1 MKKFFFFIFTIIL
14 IIIIFYNYYYE
25 HFYVK
30 VEDAVIFKDY
40 KDNIIG
46 TYPNRNIYP
55 DLFVKAR
62 GKYVNMIGTTDDVSE
77 IKMPK
82 PKDRPKDHKENRVQL
97 GKKGLKGFRG
107 KHGKEL
113 IEEDVLN
120 NHNSKCIAPGG
131 ISVSRICKGPDGNTP
146 EKPQD
151 GTPGSMCPHPG
162 GYTNIEDGVE
172 IYYDGKCPDGDRGE
186 DGLTC
191 MELIG
196 SHSCPPGNQGPPGLT
211 CAQVNPDLTII
222 DNKCPDGDKGLN
234 GLTCYEKYGHVD
246 GLCPI
251 PADGNNGQTCYQK
264 FGPSAPGGLPT
275 CTPSSV
281 GVNSIDCVDP
291 NNQNVKYCGR
301 VNPSIVQDTAKN
313 LTINKFNENELTIDN
328 NRTIELN
335 GNIILPNN
343 GKIILKNENGTV
355 LQEINKQFI
364 DNMIL
369 KSKQCKKCPGDD
381 VGSTRTHW
389 NISKDCEKD
398 QGTCKKCNECPNG
411 YRTSSSCSKHSDAE
425 FVECSAGYVGKE
437 CHTKCDPKKGQYPN
451 SNKSRCDT
459 IKSHQYIT
467 NDYKIHN
474 VSNGYYRNPNDA
486 TNTIICPTGHYCK
499 DGIKRKCPD
508 GQFQTDIGKSE
519 CEKCTFNCGAGY
531 YRTGS
536 CKYTSNFS
544 CHSCGVGNYCDGV
557 NKHICSNCDDNQY
570 MTGGCTGNQNT
581 KCSKCSYHTSYQLA
595 GHQQGIHWD
604 SSCSNNC
611 KVQIWDDTL
620 KGNHWDV
627 YGKADNGWWIR
638 GSKAS
643 DDIYWEKSGS
653 IDGPFISGN
662 QLYFWQHAAGNI
674 EWKFNVINNNK
685 KYKSGS
691 NRQTY
696 CNTCSG
702 HDRSMGSSCTNNLNH
717 YGDHR
722 LWHGL

>member
-1 MKKFFFFIFTIIL
+1 MKKIFFFIFVIIL

-25 HFYVK
+25 HFSVK
-30 VEDAVIFKDY
+30 VQDAMIFKDY

-46 TYPNRNIYP
+46 THPNRNIYP
-55 DLFVKAR
+55 DLFVKAQ
-62 GKYVNMIGTTDDVSE
+62 GKYVNMIGTVHGVSE

-82 PKDRPKDHKENRVQL
+82 PKDGPKGHKGDRGSL
-97 GKKGLKGFRG
+97 GKRGLKGPRG

-113 IEEDVLN
+113 IEEDVVN
-120 NHNSKCIAPGG
+120 NRNSTCIAPGG

-146 EKPQD
+146 EKPPD

-191 MELIG
+191 MEMTG

-222 DNKCPDGDKGLN
+222 DNKCPDGDKGQY

-275 CTPSSV
+275 CTPSSL

-301 VNPSIVQDTAKN
+301 VNPNIVQDTAKN
-313 LTINKFNENELTIDN
+313 LTINKFNGNELTIDN
-328 NRTIELN
+328 NRAIELN

-355 LQEINKQFI
+355 LQEINKQYI

-369 KSKQCKKCPGDD
+369 QSKQCKKCP
-381 VGSTRTHW
+381 RNHW
-389 NISKDCEKD
+389 NNSNDCEKD
-398 QGTCKKCNECPNG
+398 QGSCKKCTECSNG
-411 YRTSSSCSKHSDAE
+411 YRTTIPCSKHNDAQH
-425 FVECSAGYVGKE
+425 VKCSTGYVGKE
-437 CHTKCDPKKGQYPN
+437 CNKKCDPKKGEYPN
-451 SNKSRCDT
+451 SSKSGCDT
-459 IKSHQYIT
+459 ITSDKYIT
-467 NDYKIHN
+467 DDYIIHN
-474 VSNGYYRNPNDA
+474 VPDGYYRNPNDA
-486 TNTIICPTGHYCK
+486 TYTIICPKGNYCK
-499 DGIKRKCPD
+499 GGIKNSCPS
-508 GQFQTDIGKSE
+508 GQFQANVGQD
-519 CEKCTFNCGAGY
+519 KCNNCTSNCGVGN
-531 YRTGS
+531 YRSGS
-536 CKYTSNFS
+536 CTNISNYS
-544 CHSCGVGNYCDGV
+544 CHSCGDGHYCDGV
-557 NKHICSNCDDNQY
+557 NKHVCSNCDDNQY

-581 KCSKCSYHTSYQLA
+581 ICAKCSYHTSYQHD

-643 DDIYWEKSGS
+643 DGIYW
-653 IDGPFISGN
+653 DGNYNGVGLEVSGN
-662 QLYFWQHAAGNI
+662 ELYFWQNTSGKNK
-674 EWKFNVINNNK
+674 WKFNVIKNHK
-685 KYKSGS
+685 KYKGGN

-696 CNTCSG
+696 CNTCNG
-702 HDRSMGSSCTNNLNH
+702 HDRSMGGSCISDFNH
-717 YGDHR
+717 YGRHR